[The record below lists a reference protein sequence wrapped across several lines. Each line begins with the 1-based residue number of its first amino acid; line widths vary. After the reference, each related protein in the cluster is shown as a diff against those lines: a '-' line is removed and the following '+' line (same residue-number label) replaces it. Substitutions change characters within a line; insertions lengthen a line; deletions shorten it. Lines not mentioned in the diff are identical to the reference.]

1 MCKLSVWSTTS
12 VFLSLA
18 LCGCGTL
25 ASKLEGGMGRPY
37 EGIEAD
43 VITVKCGGILTIF
56 GVVDFPLSLV
66 ADTLVLPL
74 DLVMEKT
81 KIPQFGCHP

>member
-1 MCKLSVWSTTS
+1 M
-12 VFLSLA
+12 FLSLT
-18 LCGCGTL
+18 LCGCGTF

-43 VITVKCGGILTIF
+43 ATTMKCGGILTIF

-81 KIPQFGCHP
+81 KTPQFGCHP

>member
-1 MCKLSVWSTTS
+1 
-12 VFLSLA
+12 
-18 LCGCGTL
+18 
-25 ASKLEGGMGRPY
+25 MGRPY

-43 VITVKCGGILTIF
+43 ATTMKCGGILTIF

-81 KIPQFGCHP
+81 KTPQFGCHP